1 MMMMIIMMIG
11 LKYFTCFSVW
21 KSHEVFST
29 TAVYVFTCRLHASV
43 WEDGERERE
52 RERGRERERERDGG
66 HLQKLHVGGRG
77 RSGRI
82 GRQHSASLSHKL
94 STDVLTEFHQQEGIH
109 FQVTT
114 LTMPGVIQIV
124 CFLEIDEQHFIA

>member
-1 MMMMIIMMIG
+1 MIG

-21 KSHEVFST
+21 NSHEVVST
-29 TAVYVFTCRLHASV
+29 TAVDVFTEGLHASV

-52 RERGRERERERDGG
+52 RERETDGG
-66 HLQKLHVGGRG
+66 HLQELHVGRRG

-82 GRQHSASLSHKL
+82 GRQHSASLSHKS
-94 STDVLTEFHQQEGIH
+94 STDVLTEFLQQERIH

-114 LTMPGVIQIV
+114 VTLPGVIQIV
-124 CFLEIDEQHFIA
+124 CFLEIHEQRFIV